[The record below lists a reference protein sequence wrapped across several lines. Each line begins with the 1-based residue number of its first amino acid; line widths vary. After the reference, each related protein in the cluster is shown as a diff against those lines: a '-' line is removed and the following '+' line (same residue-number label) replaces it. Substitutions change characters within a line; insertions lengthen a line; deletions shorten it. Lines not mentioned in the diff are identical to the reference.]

1 VRTNGESQP
10 QALVAQFG
18 SNDRLE
24 IAINNGNA
32 TYCPQAEIGTE
43 VTLTWIL

>member
-1 VRTNGESQP
+1 MRTYGESQP
-10 QALVAQFG
+10 QALVALFG

-32 TYCPQAEIGTE
+32 MSCLQAEVGTE
-43 VTLTWIL
+43 VALTWIF